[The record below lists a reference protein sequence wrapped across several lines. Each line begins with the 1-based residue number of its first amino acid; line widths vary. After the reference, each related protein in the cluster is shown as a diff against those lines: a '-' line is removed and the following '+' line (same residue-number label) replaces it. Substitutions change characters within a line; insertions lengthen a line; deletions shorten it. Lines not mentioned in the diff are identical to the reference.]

1 MKRITTGFS
10 LLVFCLGLVLAQT
23 PQQEE
28 RFSVAG
34 LKDHEVEKFYKEFRE
49 AVAAGDKQKVASL
62 VSFPITATLASGKRQ
77 TIRTRVAFVKSYDLI
92 FDDKF
97 RALIAKTEF
106 ADLWAKFS
114 GVATPRGEI
123 WIGGIV
129 KSKTNF
135 DDYVIKIIAINGVF
149 PEAPKNEHATP
160 AQRITLLNH
169 NPKVDNWNEAV
180 VSFRIERLY
189 NRVQGPHNE
198 WDVLY
203 GGLTYN
209 GNGDWLRVNC
219 DNNSWSRIRDL
230 GKKDW
235 SDDIDVPVLRILP
248 CLNDQC
254 GRIQI
259 PPPHSGSKIEDENLN
274 PHIAKAEVGHMY
286 VVHRFREKRRRE
298 DRVFQ
303 SRSDYYTLIR
313 IEELK
318 PNESC
323 TITWKRVATPD
334 R

>member
-1 MKRITTGFS
+1 M
-10 LLVFCLGLVLAQT
+10 
-23 PQQEE
+23 
-28 RFSVAG
+28 AG
-34 LKDHEVEKFYKEFRE
+34 LKDQEVAKFYQEFRE

-62 VSFPITATLASGKRQ
+62 VSFPIKVTLASGKR
-77 TIRTRVAFVKSYDLI
+77 RTMPTKVDFIKSYDLI
-92 FDDKF
+92 FDNTF
-97 RALIAKTEF
+97 RQLIAKTEF
-106 ADLWAKFS
+106 DDLWAKFS

-123 WIGGIV
+123 WIGGLV
-129 KSKTNF
+129 TSKAKP

-149 PEAPKNEHATP
+149 PEAPKNEPATP
-160 AQRITLLNH
+160 AQRTTLLNH

-203 GGLTYN
+203 GGFTYN

-219 DNNSWSRIRDL
+219 DDNSWSRIRDL

-235 SDDIDVPVLRILP
+235 SDDIEVPVLRILP
-248 CLNDQC
+248 CLNEQC
-254 GRIQI
+254 GRIQV
-259 PPPHSGSKIEDENLN
+259 PPPQSGNKIEDENLN
-274 PHIAKAEVGHMY
+274 PHLAKAEVGHMY

-323 TITWKRVATPD
+323 TITWKRVATPQQ
-334 R
+334 